1 MKYERRPSRIY
12 ELSFKAV
19 ARESNLDGL
28 PQDVAPVVARIIHAG
43 GMPDVVDDL
52 VFSRDFVPC
61 GLAALKGG
69 APILCDTRMTA
80 CGIMERFLPAS
91 SVVITMIDD
100 CRVGPAAAK
109 TGITRAAA
117 GVELSADML
126 SGSIVVIGNAPTA
139 LFRLLEIMDTTGSL
153 PALIVGFPVGFVG
166 AAESKAELENNS
178 RGAEYI
184 TLRGRRGGSGMA
196 AATVNALTIMCS
208 QSDEAIRGSYGGV

>member
-1 MKYERRPSRIY
+1 MKYERRPGRIY
-12 ELSFKAV
+12 ELSFETV

-28 PQDVAPVVARIIHAG
+28 PRDVAPVVARIIHAG

-52 VFSRDFVPC
+52 AFSKAFVAC
-61 GLAALKGG
+61 GLAALRGG
-69 APILCDTRMTA
+69 ASILCDTRMTA

-91 SVVITMIDD
+91 SVVKAMVDD
-100 CRVGPAAAK
+100 CRTGPAAAK

-117 GVELSADML
+117 GVELCAGML
-126 SGSIVVIGNAPTA
+126 SGSIVVIGSAPTA
-139 LFRLLEIMDTTGSL
+139 LFRLLELMDTTGSR

-166 AAESKAELENNS
+166 AAESKAELESNP

-196 AATVNALTIMCS
+196 AAAVNALTIMCS
-208 QSDEAIRGSYGGV
+208 QSDGSIRRGYGGV